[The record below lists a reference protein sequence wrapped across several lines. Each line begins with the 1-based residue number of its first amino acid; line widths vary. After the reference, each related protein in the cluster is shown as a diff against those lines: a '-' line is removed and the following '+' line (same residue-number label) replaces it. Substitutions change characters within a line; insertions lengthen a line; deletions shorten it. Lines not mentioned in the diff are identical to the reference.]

1 MGEQGFRIG
10 AFTDGEARYMG
21 LIVEDVVTPFQD
33 LGIAGMDGRTSLRSL
48 LGRWSDAFD
57 ELARVAAHVR
67 PGQGHSLETLAVE
80 PPLPDPVQ
88 LFCCGANYARHVI
101 QMMLATNVHPGLAG
115 LDEAGRQAFA
125 QEVVAAQARDSDPY
139 IFMKSITSIT
149 GPHAKVDLPEFTAK
163 VDWEVELA
171 VVFGR
176 DAYRETRGSAMSSV
190 AGYLLVNDMT
200 ARDRVRRTDPGSIG
214 ADWVAGKG
222 APGFLPMGPWFV
234 PAAFVQD
241 PHDLPL
247 RLWVNGELKQDSNT
261 REMTFDIPRQIEF
274 LTRFVRLLPGDI
286 LCTGT
291 PEGNAIATGSWLKN
305 GDVVEAEIPGFGR
318 QRITCHAA
326 AGTS

>member
-10 AFTDGEARYMG
+10 AFANGGARMLGLVVEEVAVPFHELGVAGIDGG
-21 LIVEDVVTPFQD
+21 
-33 LGIAGMDGRTSLRSL
+33 TSLRGL
-48 LGRWSDAFD
+48 LGDWQNAFD
-57 ELARVAAHVR
+57 ELKRAAAKLR
-67 PGQGHSLETLAVE
+67 PGQGSPIGTLGLEA
-80 PPLPDPVQ
+80 PLPDPAQ

-115 LDEAGRQAFA
+115 LDDAGRQAFA
-125 QEVVAAQARDSDPY
+125 EEMVAAQARESDPY
-139 IFMKSITSIT
+139 IFMKTITSIT
-149 GPHAKVDLPEFTAK
+149 GPRAVVALPEFSRRI
-163 VDWEVELA
+163 DWEVELG

-176 DAYRETRGSAMSSV
+176 EAYRETRESAMSAV

-200 ARDRVRRTDPGSIG
+200 ARDKVRRTDPGSIG
-214 ADWVAGKG
+214 TDWVAGKG

-234 PAAFVQD
+234 PAAFVED

-247 RLWVNGELKQDSNT
+247 RLWVNGELRQDSNT

-274 LTRFVRLLPGDI
+274 LTRYARLLPGDV

-291 PEGNAIATGSWLKN
+291 PEGNAIATGSWLKD

-318 QRITCHAA
+318 QAIVCRAA
-326 AGTS
+326 DGSS